1 MKQLHQKVYKSN
13 CNKQSQGFTL
23 TELMVVVAIVGILAA
38 IALPSF
44 QAMIQ
49 ANRIQ
54 SAAAEFQAGLATA
67 RSEAI
72 KRGGDSRVT
81 IVRNSVTNLG
91 PPVVIT
97 FSWDSGFRIFNDIT
111 ADAFGSGV
119 GSSIPAQDD
128 PSSLM
133 TTSALNSSVRVIS
146 NAPGYVTYNG
156 VGRTIN
162 KDNAFL
168 ASSFAF
174 GPASGADA
182 TYRCIIISATGR
194 VRSARSLTAKSYT
207 AFAADTSPCDDTKVR
222 S

>member
-1 MKQLHQKVYKSN
+1 MKQLHQKVFNSN

-23 TELMVVVAIVGILAA
+23 IELMVVVAIVGILAA

-91 PPVVIT
+91 PPVVTT
-97 FSWDSGFRIFNDIT
+97 FSWNSGFRIFNDVT

-119 GSSIPAQDD
+119 GSSIPTANGL
-128 PSSLM
+128 SLM
-133 TTSALNSSVRVIS
+133 TTSALNSSVNVIS

-207 AFAADTSPCDDTKVR
+207 AFAADTTPCADAKV
-222 S
+222 SS